1 MRLHRLRVQAFG
13 PFAEAQE
20 VDVDALSA
28 HGLFLLHGPTGAG
41 KSSVLDAI
49 CFALYGRVPG
59 ARGSTTRLRSDHA
72 PADMSPQ
79 VLVEISVGG
88 RRFEVT
94 RSPAWER
101 PKKRGTGTTTEQ
113 AKTLLRELV
122 DGRWEPLTNRNDEA
136 SQLLTDVL
144 GMGIDQFTKV
154 VLLPQGEFAAF
165 LRAPAEERRPLLQR
179 LFGTDRFADVE
190 SWLAEQRRD
199 LARKVEHSDADIDR
213 LLARASQAVS
223 QLPGLGAVA
232 AETGGSPV
240 DPVAFCGSLR
250 ERASAVAATAR
261 SGEDQAAATRDRART
276 EYEELAD
283 ALHRADRLQNALAER
298 EALVE
303 TEGLAAQ
310 AKETL
315 RLARAAATVSGHLE
329 TVDSTA
335 ADLLATKVAH
345 NRAVASVA
353 DTGEDAEL
361 APDALRERARSLR
374 EGVGTLAALLEVEAQ
389 ADQLRERLTVL
400 TRRRDTAIARVADL
414 EGQLAD
420 VTARRRE
427 HEQRLVALTEQAAD
441 LGQAEQTAV
450 QAQTVVEA
458 AERSEALRADV
469 ADITARLVVLTD
481 DAQQAKE
488 HWLQLRER
496 RIAGMAAELSQQ
508 LEDGQPC
515 PVCGSPEHPEP
526 ARSDAA
532 GVSAESERQAHERSD
547 ELSRRRAGL
556 ADELAGV
563 RARLAQQE
571 ALCAGRSADD
581 ARAEALAA
589 TDRVTAARRAHA
601 ERERTQWALDA
612 LGERATALAAQRE
625 DAAETAAALGAELA
639 EVERGAAD
647 LDARCRS
654 ARGDDESI
662 AARRERLLGA
672 AAALDALVAA
682 GARLS
687 SAEGASA
694 RAREQAELAARAAGF
709 ADLDEVRAAALP
721 NEVCSA
727 LDEQVRAHADAL
739 AGVTARLNDPEMRTA
754 AEERDARAAQ
764 GVHDAMLR
772 ARVQTC
778 REQLREQE
786 STAQQAAEDRAVAE
800 GAVRSLQHLAEQ
812 VAAEV
817 AASEPLRRRHA
828 VVADLAGCAEGTGG
842 GNVKRMRLS
851 SYVLAARLEQVAAA
865 ATVRLDRMS
874 AGRYALV
881 HSDAAERGGR
891 RSGLGLQVVDS
902 WTGQQRD
909 TATLSGG
916 ESFLAS
922 LALALGL
929 ADVVQA
935 EAGGTAIETLFVD
948 EGFGTLDP
956 ETLDEVMAVLDGLRD
971 GGRAVGVISHVEE
984 LRQRIP
990 ARLEVL
996 KTRTGSHL
1004 RPEHHAA

>member
-1 MRLHRLRVQAFG
+1 VQAFG
-13 PFAEAQE
+13 PFADAQE
-20 VDVDALSA
+20 IDVDALSA

-41 KSSVLDAI
+41 KSSVLDAV

-72 PADMSPQ
+72 SSDVPPE
-79 VLVEISVGG
+79 VVVEVSVGG

-122 DGRWEPLTNRNDEA
+122 GGEWEPLTNRNDEA

-144 GMGIDQFTKV
+144 GMGIEQFTKV

-190 SWLAEQRRD
+190 GWLAEQRRD

-213 LLARASQAVS
+213 LLARAAQAVS
-223 QLPGLGAVA
+223 QLPGPGV
-232 AETGGSPV
+232 
-240 DPVAFCGSLR
+240 
-250 ERASAVAATAR
+250 ATADA
-261 SGEDQAAATRDRART
+261 GGIPEDVVVYCTALLDGATKVATAARTGQADAAAARDGARAGH
-276 EYEELAD
+276 EQLLAV
-283 ALHRADRLQNALAER
+283 LRRADRLRDALAER
-298 EALVE
+298 EALLE
-303 TEGLAAQ
+303 TADLAAE
-310 AKETL
+310 ARERL
-315 RLARAAATVSGHLE
+315 RLARAAAAVTGHLE
-329 TVDSTA
+329 AVDSTA
-335 ADLLATKVAH
+335 ADLLGAEEAH
-345 NRAVASVA
+345 ARALAAVTELGQ
-353 DTGEDAEL
+353 DEDL
-361 APDALRERARSLR
+361 APETLHARARALREEVGSL
-374 EGVGTLAALLEVEAQ
+374 TALLEVEAQ
-389 ADQLRERLTVL
+389 AEQLRERLADL
-400 TRRRDTAIARVADL
+400 TDRRDDAAARVADL
-414 EGQLAD
+414 DRQLLD
-420 VTARRRE
+420 VAERRRQ
-427 HEQRLVALTEQAAD
+427 HEQGFAALAEQAGD
-441 LGQAEQTAV
+441 LPSAEQTAALA
-450 QAQTVVEA
+450 QAALEA
-458 AERSEALRADV
+458 ATRAEALRGELAGV
-469 ADITARLVVLTD
+469 ASRLVAATD
-481 DAQQAKE
+481 EAQQARE
-488 HWLQLRER
+488 HWLELRER
-496 RIAGMAAELSQQ
+496 RLAGMAAELSQQ
-508 LEDGQPC
+508 LEDGLPC
-515 PVCGSPEHPEP
+515 PVCGSADHPAP
-526 ARSDAA
+526 ARPDAA
-532 GVSAESERQAHERSD
+532 GVSAESERQAHERS
-547 ELSRRRAGL
+547 EQLARQRTGL
-556 ADELAGV
+556 ADEVAGL
-563 RARLAQQE
+563 RAGLAQQE
-571 ALCAGRSADD
+571 ALCAGRSVEDS
-581 ARAEALAA
+581 REAAVAA
-589 TDRVTAARRAHA
+589 SERVSAARQAHA
-601 ERERTQWALDA
+601 EREQAQHVLDT
-612 LGERATALAAQRE
+612 LGEKATALAAQRE
-625 DAAETAAALGAELA
+625 QATQSAASLSAELA
-639 EVERGAAD
+639 EVERAAAD
-647 LDARCRS
+647 LEARCRS

-662 AARRERLLGA
+662 AARRQRLLGA

-682 GARLS
+682 GAQLS
-687 SAEGASA
+687 SAREASSRA
-694 RAREQAELAARAAGF
+694 RAQAETAARSAGF
-709 ADLDEVRAAALP
+709 TDLQAVRAAALKDTD
-721 NEVCSA
+721 CTA

-739 AGVTARLNDPEMRTA
+739 AGVTARLDEPEQRTA
-754 AEERDARAAQ
+754 AEERAARAAQ
-764 GVHDAMLR
+764 GITDEMLR
-772 ARVQTC
+772 AQVQSAGEQVRVL
-778 REQLREQE
+778 EAAAE
-786 STAQQAAEDRAVAE
+786 QAAADLALAE

-828 VVADLAGCAEGTGG
+828 LVADLAGCAEGTGG